1 MFNPFFCVLKIIAF
15 FFRMCGFNVFEWGFD
30 YQRYGVII
38 HKWLMN
44 EDRGLY
50 YPVCWGLLQYGS
62 EKLGISDI
70 SPPGSQE
77 NLRNDDAERE
87 WDQLGRG
94 PGFFLLGW
102 LSTKGR

>member
-1 MFNPFFCVLKIIAF
+1 
-15 FFRMCGFNVFEWGFD
+15 MCGFNVFEWGFD

-62 EKLGISDI
+62 EKQGISDI
-70 SPPGSQE
+70 PPPGSQE
-77 NLRNDDAERE
+77 NLRNGDAERE
-87 WDQLGRG
+87 GD
-94 PGFFLLGW
+94 
-102 LSTKGR
+102 